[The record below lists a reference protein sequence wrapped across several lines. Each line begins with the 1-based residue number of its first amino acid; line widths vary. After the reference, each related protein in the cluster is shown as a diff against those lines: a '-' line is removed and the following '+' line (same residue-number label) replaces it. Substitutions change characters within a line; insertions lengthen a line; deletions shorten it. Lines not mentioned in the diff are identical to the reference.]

1 MCEGQEQKIIVMI
14 ELILKFCLKSIYRCS
29 SADKSTETMSMTMPP
44 CEPAKSAE
52 LCCIE
57 PPKIIMTLKS
67 NEKSKSYAL
76 ASSVRYL

>member
-1 MCEGQEQKIIVMI
+1 MCEGQEQKIIVMNKI
-14 ELILKFCLKSIYRCS
+14 IIRFCFKSICRCS

-57 PPKIIMTLKS
+57 PPKVIMTLKS
-67 NEKSKSYAL
+67 SEKMKSEAL
-76 ASSVRYL
+76 TSSVRYL

>member
-1 MCEGQEQKIIVMI
+1 
-14 ELILKFCLKSIYRCS
+14 
-29 SADKSTETMSMTMPP
+29 MSMTMPP

-67 NEKSKSYAL
+67 NEKSKPYAL